1 MKWLL
6 TLFLTGLVLR
16 LLLLR
21 GIPGADPY
29 FHARMAL
36 LILRQEGIPSWD
48 PVSYGGRPYSYP
60 PLSHILLAE
69 FTTVFPVEYPL
80 ALLPTIYGA
89 LAFLGIYLRT
99 KNIYLS
105 TLYAFTPLLILRT
118 ANYFRPD
125 GFFLFLIPILV
136 HYPKLDPFHFL
147 TPLFHLPSALFSS
160 AVTSY
165 YRRSPR
171 PLLYSLIGASL
182 FFLLVGVSP
191 LHYFSPLALG
201 SAEMGRPSFL
211 EVIHY
216 FGLLSLFLPFANM
229 FSWILLMMGA
239 FSRRFLV
246 LTLPVVA
253 LELNRAVRERERV
266 IPVLMAIYLPALW
279 IIFLLS
285 PSSPTLPPSCVP
297 KSTVL
302 APWDLGHAINYYG
315 GVSVAD
321 GYFEALPPGG
331 EERAR
336 DSLQA
341 LHPDCSVLDVMAK
354 YGADYLL
361 TRDPSRVRDC
371 MEVVCSSN
379 GYYLLRRAPRSP
391 A

>member
-6 TLFLTGLVLR
+6 TIFLAGLILR

-36 LILRQEGIPSWD
+36 RILKEGGVPLRD

-69 FTTVFPVEYPL
+69 FSTVLPVEYPL
-80 ALLPTIYGA
+80 TLLPTLYGA
-89 LAFLGIYLRT
+89 LAFLGVYLRT
-99 KNIYLS
+99 RNVYLS
-105 TLYAFTPLLILRT
+105 ALYAFAPLLILRT

-125 GFFLFLIPILV
+125 GFFLFLIPLLI
-136 HYPKLDPFHFL
+136 HYPQLDSLHFL

-171 PLLYSLIGASL
+171 PLFYSLCGAAL
-182 FFLLVGVSP
+182 FFLIMGVSP
-191 LHYFSPLALG
+191 LHYFSSLALS

-216 FGLLSLFLPFANM
+216 FGLLSLFLPFAGM
-229 FSWILLMMGA
+229 FSWLLVMLGA
-239 FSRRFLV
+239 FSRRFLI
-246 LTLPVVA
+246 LALPVVA
-253 LELNRAVRERERV
+253 LELDRAVKERALV
-266 IPVLMAIYLPALW
+266 VPVLMAIYLPALW
-279 IIFLLS
+279 VILLLS
-285 PSSPTLPPSCVP
+285 PPSPALPPSCVP
-297 KSTVL
+297 RATVL

-315 GVSVAD
+315 GMSVAD

-331 EERAR
+331 EERAK
-336 DSLQA
+336 DSLRA
-341 LHPDCSVLDVMAK
+341 LHPDCSVLEVMDK

-361 TRDPSRVRDC
+361 TRDPSGVEDC

-379 GYYLLRRAPRSP
+379 GYYLLRKARRSP
-391 A
+391 S